1 MGVPVA
7 ETSALVGVSVGVSV
21 GDGSLVGSGA
31 EVWVCPAAG
40 VGESSSLS
48 WETTAIAMIT
58 AAVPTTAPPT
68 AYSQLRPLLLRVLIG
83 FSLRVRDRMA
93 VRPSAGSTESAA
105 CEISSESRAS
115 YLGSRWRSSVMRV
128 LQMG

>member
-1 MGVPVA
+1 MGAPVA

-58 AAVPTTAPPT
+58 AAAPPT

-105 CEISSESRAS
+105 WEISSESRAS